1 MRDLIIGIDPD
12 KINSGLTIYSK
23 SSKAIEVK
31 SLKFFEIYELLVS
44 AKDSIRQV
52 KIECSFLI
60 KKSNWHN
67 NKSTGIASRIGKNV
81 GENHQ
86 TANLLCEM
94 CDFLDIDYLQKKPL
108 PTKWK
113 GADGK
118 ITKDEISKILKG
130 MEIKGSPNS
139 ISNQDKRD
147 SILIALF

>member
-1 MRDLIIGIDPD
+1 MKDLIIGIDGD
-12 KINSGLTIYSK
+12 KILSGITIYSK
-23 SSKAIEVK
+23 SSNALEVK

-52 KIECSFLI
+52 KIECAFLI

-86 TANLLCEM
+86 TSRLLCEM
-94 CDFLDIDYLQKKPL
+94 CEHLGIDYLQKMPL
-108 PTKWK
+108 PKKWGKTGKEKISHKELEMVMK
-113 GADGK
+113 GAGVKFDMK
-118 ITKDEISKILKG
+118 KS
-130 MEIKGSPNS
+130 S
-139 ISNQDKRD
+139 QDVRD